1 MNLLSTCVLGS
12 SSAGNATLVW
22 SSETAILIDC
32 GFTPGYIALQLRK
45 LGLSISDLDAVFVTH
60 IHGDHINNGTVGKL
74 VRERVPIYCPPEI
87 EEHLRKKYYSAA
99 MASRHG
105 FLNSIEKSAIELN
118 QISVRSFE
126 VPHDSEGG
134 CFGYSVSYDAGGR
147 TKKVSVSTD
156 MARPTASIVDHMAN
170 SDVIVIESNY
180 DVQMLEASARPIWL
194 KRRIRVDGHLSN
206 DQCGESLMQIIER
219 SEVPPK
225 DIALAHVSQECNT
238 NQIALECTEAAL
250 ERQGVRGINVS
261 ETHPYKPGRT
271 ITV

>member
-1 MNLLSTCVLGS
+1 MNPLSTCVLGS

-22 SSETAILIDC
+22 SSETAVLVDC
-32 GFTPGYIALQLRK
+32 GFTPGYITLQLRK
-45 LGLSISDLDAVFVTH
+45 LGMSISDLDAVFITH
-60 IHGDHINNGTVGKL
+60 VHGDHINNGTVGKL

-87 EEHLRKKYYSAA
+87 EKHLQKKYYSAA

-105 FLNSIEKSAIELN
+105 FLNPIDKSEVALN
-118 QISVRSFE
+118 QICVRSFV
-126 VPHDSEGG
+126 VPHDSDGG
-134 CFGYSVSYDAGGR
+134 CFGYSVFYEAGGR

-156 MARPTASIVDHMAN
+156 MAHPTPSIVDHMAN

-206 DQCGESLMQIIER
+206 DQCGESLIQIIER
-219 SEVPPK
+219 SKTPPK

-238 NQIALECTEAAL
+238 NQIALECTNAAL
-250 ERQGVRGINVS
+250 ERQGVRGISVS